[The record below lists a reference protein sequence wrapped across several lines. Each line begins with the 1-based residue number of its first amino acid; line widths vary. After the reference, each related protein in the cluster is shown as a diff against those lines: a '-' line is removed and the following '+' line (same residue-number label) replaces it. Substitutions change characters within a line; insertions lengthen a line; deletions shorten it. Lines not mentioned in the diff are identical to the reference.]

1 MLEMRSKLFMPVPGG
16 RSRLNP
22 IRTQMKGYLRAG
34 DPIQGFRL
42 TEPLGQIDGATLHKS
57 PYAR

>member
-1 MLEMRSKLFMPVPGG
+1 MFEMRSKLFMPVPGG

-42 TEPLGQIDGATLHKS
+42 TQAL
-57 PYAR
+57 R

>member
-22 IRTQMKGYLRAG
+22 IRTQMKGYLLAG
-34 DPIQGFRL
+34 DHAL
-42 TEPLGQIDGATLHKS
+42 AAHDEC
-57 PYAR
+57 